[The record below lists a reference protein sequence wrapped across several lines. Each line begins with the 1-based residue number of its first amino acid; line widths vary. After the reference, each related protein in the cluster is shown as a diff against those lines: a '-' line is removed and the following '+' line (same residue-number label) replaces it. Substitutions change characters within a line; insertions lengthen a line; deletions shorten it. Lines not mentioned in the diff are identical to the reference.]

1 MNINNYSSNFST
13 NGQFKKVAET
23 PVIKAVRKTTV
34 PQNTPSI
41 NLSNKKKVSA
51 KKDIT
56 TAIVAQTPTPL
67 SNKTN
72 SVPREN
78 KP

>member
-1 MNINNYSSNFST
+1 MNINNYSSNFSS
-13 NGQFKKVAET
+13 NGQFKKVAEA
-23 PVIKAVRKTTV
+23 PVIKAVKKTTV
-34 PQNTPSI
+34 PQNTPNI
-41 NLSNKKKVSA
+41 NLSNKKKISA

-72 SVPREN
+72 SAPRDT